1 MIAQGTGRA
10 GAGAVEPLARSV
22 WILAAVVAAFHL
34 ATTAGYGIF
43 RDELYYLACAR
54 RLDWGYVDHPPL
66 VALMAWAVTHAL
78 GGTLFALRFL
88 PALSAGAAVLLAG
101 AIARELGGG
110 RFAQLLAG
118 VAAALA
124 PQYLGMMSIY
134 SMNALDVVIWSA
146 LMLVFARILRTG
158 DGRWWRLFGL
168 LAGIG
173 LQNKLSV
180 LFLGFGVAAGL
191 VAARQWKLLLD
202 RRLWFGAGLA
212 VLIFLPHVIW
222 QAANGWPTAEFVRN
236 ATQYKNVAFSP
247 LEFFGQQVLMMNPVA
262 APLWLGGLA
271 YLLFAGRARAFRA
284 VGLAYLAVLVLM
296 LTQSAKPY
304 YLSPVYPALFAAG
317 AAAVERLKGA
327 RGWAWAPPASLAAIV
342 ISGAL
347 LAPLAKPLLPVDQYA
362 AYAGALGLKPASDE
376 RKAMGRLPQHFADM
390 HGWRELA
397 EAVAGVHNALPPAG
411 RGRACVFGQNY
422 GQAGA
427 IEFFGPQLGLPPAI
441 SGHNNYWLW
450 GPGKCDGSLIIVI
463 GGERD
468 DLERNFE
475 QVSEGGRYTC
485 PDCMPYEAEK
495 VLWVAQGLRQ
505 PLAEVWPQIKH
516 FD

>member
-1 MIAQGTGRA
+1 MSEPRTERA
-10 GAGAVEPLARSV
+10 ETGAVEPLARSV
-22 WILAAVVAAFHL
+22 WILAAAAAAFHL

-66 VALMAWAVTHAL
+66 VALMAWMVTKTL
-78 GGTLFALRFL
+78 GSSLFALRFL
-88 PALSAGAAVLLAG
+88 PALSAGATVLLAG
-101 AIARELGGG
+101 MIAREMGGG
-110 RFAQLLAG
+110 RFAQILAG

-124 PQYLGMMSIY
+124 PQYLAMMSFY
-134 SMNALDVVIWSA
+134 SMNALDIVIWTA

-158 DGRWWRLFGL
+158 DGRWWWAFGL

-180 LFLGFGVAAGL
+180 LFLGFGAAVGL
-191 VAARQWKLLLD
+191 LAARRWNLLLD
-202 RRLWFGAGLA
+202 RRLWLGAALA
-212 VLIFLPHVIW
+212 ALLFLPHVIW
-222 QAANGWPTAEFVRN
+222 QAANNWPTAEFVRN
-236 ATQYKNVAFSP
+236 ATRYKNVAFSP

-271 YLLFAGRARAFRA
+271 CLLFARRARAFRP

-317 AAAVERLKGA
+317 AAAVERLKGS
-327 RGWAWAPPASLAAIV
+327 RGWAWAPPASLATIV
-342 ISGAL
+342 ISAAL
-347 LAPLAKPLLPVDQYA
+347 LAPLAKPLLPVDQYV

-376 RKAMGRLPQHFADM
+376 RKAIGRLPQHFADM

-397 EAVAGVHNALPPAG
+397 GAVAGVYNALPPAE
-411 RGRACVFGQNY
+411 RERACVFGQNY
-422 GQAGA
+422 GHAGA

-450 GPGKCDGSLIIVI
+450 GPGKCDGSVIIII
-463 GGERD
+463 GGKRGDHERG
-468 DLERNFE
+468 FE
-475 QVSEGGRYTC
+475 FVSEGGRYTC
-485 PDCMPYEAEK
+485 ANCMPYEAEK
-495 VLWVAQGLRQ
+495 VLWVAKGLRR
-505 PLAEVWPQIKH
+505 PIAEVWPLVKH